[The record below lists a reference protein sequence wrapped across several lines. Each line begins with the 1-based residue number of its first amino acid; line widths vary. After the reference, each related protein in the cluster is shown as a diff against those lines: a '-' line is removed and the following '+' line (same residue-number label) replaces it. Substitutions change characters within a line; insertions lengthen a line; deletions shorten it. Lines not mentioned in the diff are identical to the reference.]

1 MNNTV
6 KRVKLCMEYSK
17 LTTLAL
23 ALLLLIITEN
33 VSFPV
38 SCHAGDTPIIHF
50 LDTDH
55 VPRRGDFSV
64 KYLSIRR
71 DLLG

>member
-1 MNNTV
+1 MTKV
-6 KRVKLCMEYSK
+6 KRNKLCMEYSK

-38 SCHAGDTPIIHF
+38 
-50 LDTDH
+50 
-55 VPRRGDFSV
+55 
-64 KYLSIRR
+64 
-71 DLLG
+71 